1 MSKEWQGT
9 VARVQKF
16 LPKVTASGNGHYGS
30 CDINISF
37 PNPHQSN
44 TFLYKSLS
52 YSITL
57 HKIYV
62 GSLNVNECPQLD
74 LVEFYQ
80 YYNSIPRALVPSMF
94 SSVLV
99 LRAFPSTI

>member
-1 MSKEWQGT
+1 MFSLMSKEWQGT

-16 LPKVTASGNGHYGS
+16 LPKVTDSGNGHYGS
-30 CDINISF
+30 CDINIAF

-62 GSLNVNECPQLD
+62 CRLPQCQRMSPIGSG
-74 LVEFYQ
+74 
-80 YYNSIPRALVPSMF
+80 
-94 SSVLV
+94 
-99 LRAFPSTI
+99 